1 MSGRVSGPSS
11 GPVDESM
18 REPVEIPAEFHN
30 LLSSTAIA
38 LVGTIGKRG
47 EPQVTPLWFLWD
59 GERVRISLVDG
70 RQKLRNLRRNPSI
83 SVVIVD
89 PARPTY
95 YVELRGRID
104 DLVPDPEL
112 ALEQAIARKYTGGW
126 SDVEPPGTTRYATS
140 VVVDRITSQ
149 LGH

>member
-1 MSGRVSGPSS
+1 VSSPSA
-11 GPVDESM
+11 ELILAI
-18 REPVEIPAEFHN
+18 VEIPGEFHD
-30 LLSSTAIA
+30 LLASTAIA

-70 RQKLRNLRRNPSI
+70 RQKLRNLRRNPAI
-83 SVVIVD
+83 SVVVVD

-95 YVELRGRID
+95 YIELRGRID
-104 DLVPDPEL
+104 ELVADPEF
-112 ALEQAIARKYTGGW
+112 ALEQAIARKYTGSW
-126 SDVEPPGTTRYATS
+126 SDVEPPGTTRFATS
-140 VVVDRITSQ
+140 VIVDRITSQ

>member
-1 MSGRVSGPSS
+1 
-11 GPVDESM
+11 
-18 REPVEIPAEFHN
+18 VEIPASFHD
-30 LLSSTAIA
+30 LLSSTAVA
-38 LVGTIGKRG
+38 MVGTIGKRG

-59 GERVRISLVDG
+59 GQRVRMSLVDG
-70 RQKLRNLRRNPSI
+70 RQKLRNLQRNPLI

-95 YVELRGRID
+95 YLELRGRID

-112 ALEQAIARKYTGGW
+112 ALEKTIARKYTGEW
-126 SDVEPPGTTRYATS
+126 VDVHPPGTVRYVTG
-140 VVVDRITSQ
+140 VVVERITSQ

>member
-1 MSGRVSGPSS
+1 MSAQVSGSA
-11 GPVDESM
+11 
-18 REPVEIPAEFHN
+18 EIPAVFHD
-30 LLSSTAIA
+30 LLSSKAVA
-38 LVGTIGKRG
+38 MVGTIGRSG

-70 RQKLRNLRRNPSI
+70 RQKLRNLRRDPRI
-83 SVVIVD
+83 SLVVVD

-112 ALEQAIARKYTGGW
+112 ALEQAVARKYTGGW

-140 VVVDRITSQ
+140 VIVDRITSQ